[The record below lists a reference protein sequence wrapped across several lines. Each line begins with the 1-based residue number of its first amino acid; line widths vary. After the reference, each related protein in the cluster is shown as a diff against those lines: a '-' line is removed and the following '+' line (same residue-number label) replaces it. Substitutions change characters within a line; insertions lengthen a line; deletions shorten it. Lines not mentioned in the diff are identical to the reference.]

1 MPLKSSKNNR
11 YIQSI
16 HSAPKMRS
24 TGLEMAKNQGLD
36 PVYQNKKNKNKNKK
50 FREKAAE
57 GHVGVYGDAPMPKRC
72 PFPASLSVTNMSL
85 FVAYGGEGQK
95 ERQRAGAEAA
105 AAGGSSGS
113 RRQQAAGRHGRGLL
127 RASLYIAQKGGGR
140 PARRIGSTAGR
151 AERQAERRG
160 RAAGGTAGGG
170 ANWSSII
177 LLFIIIIY
185 TIHS

>member
-11 YIQSI
+11 DIQSI
-16 HSAPKMRS
+16 HSAPKMLS

-36 PVYQNKKNKNKNKK
+36 SVYQNKKNKNKK

-57 GHVGVYGDAPMPKRC
+57 GHVGVYGDAPMLKRC
-72 PFPASLSVTNMSL
+72 PFSASLSVTNMSV
-85 FVAYGGEGQK
+85 FVPYGGEGQK

-127 RASLYIAQKGGGR
+127 RASLYIAQKGSGR

>member
-1 MPLKSSKNNR
+1 MLTYRGGGGSAKGYKIKRFAKGYIFLKYVPICGVWR
-11 YIQSI
+11 RR
-16 HSAPKMRS
+16 PK
-24 TGLEMAKNQGLD
+24 G
-36 PVYQNKKNKNKNKK
+36 
-50 FREKAAE
+50 AAE
-57 GHVGVYGDAPMPKRC
+57 SR
-72 PFPASLSVTNMSL
+72 S
-85 FVAYGGEGQK
+85 GGRRGR
-95 ERQRAGAEAA
+95 RQQ
-105 AAGGSSGS
+105 
-113 RRQQAAGRHGRGLL
+113 RQQAAGRHGRGLL
-127 RASLYIAQKGGGR
+127 RASLYIAKKGGGR